1 MDTHQHG
8 RFSLYH
14 ELLVTMAFSASNNPK
29 PIWQGPRVQVPPFRT
44 VLDRSS
50 YVTFPEFVFG
60 VKGPRRHR
68 MGKGQSQ
75 AGSSPERKNKRKRRK
90 SAARRDEI
98 RDSHEFL
105 LFSPGFL

>member
-1 MDTHQHG
+1 
-8 RFSLYH
+8 
-14 ELLVTMAFSASNNPK
+14 
-29 PIWQGPRVQVPPFRT
+29 
-44 VLDRSS
+44 
-50 YVTFPEFVFG
+50 
-60 VKGPRRHR
+60 